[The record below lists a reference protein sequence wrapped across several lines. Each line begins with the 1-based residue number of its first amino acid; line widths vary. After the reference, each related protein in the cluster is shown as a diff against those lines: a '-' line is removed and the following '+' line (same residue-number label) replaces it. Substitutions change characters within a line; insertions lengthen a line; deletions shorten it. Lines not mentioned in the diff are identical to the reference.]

1 MTAPRPSPPTR
12 PLDELWQARAL
23 TWIVVGGEGLAAVLA
38 LAPGLDDD
46 RWVYFG
52 LASLWIQ
59 WVILASLGTLY
70 LARAPLNRLP
80 AVRVGAV
87 ALLCGMLYCWLIT
100 WLTRWLLGDVPGAEA
115 TDWHGLAMLTS
126 GITLTVGLLG
136 LATFETYWRGR
147 LLDVRAKQAELES
160 LQARIRPHFL
170 FNTLNTG
177 AALVHA
183 RPGEAERLLLDLA
196 DLFRAALSG
205 PREIPLADELALAR
219 RYLEI
224 EALRFGPRLRLRWDL
239 PEQLPDVLV
248 PTLSIQPLVEN
259 AIRHGVEPSGE
270 GGAVDVSV
278 TLDPNTV
285 RIVIRNDLPRG
296 GSRPANGHQVGLISS
311 RERILALSQGRG
323 RLDTEVLDGR
333 YVATITLPRPPSA

>member
-1 MTAPRPSPPTR
+1 MTTRHPSPPTR

-59 WVILASLGTLY
+59 WVVLASLGTLY
-70 LARAPLNRLP
+70 LARHLLNRLP
-80 AVRVGAV
+80 AVQVGAV
-87 ALLCGMLYCWLIT
+87 ALLCGMLYCWVIT
-100 WLTRWLLGDVPGAEA
+100 VVARWLLGDAPGAEA
-115 TDWHGLAMLTS
+115 TDWRGLAMLSS

-136 LATFETYWRGR
+136 LATFENHWRGR

-224 EALRFGPRLRLRWDL
+224 ESLRFGPRLRLNWDM
-239 PEQLPDVLV
+239 PEPMPDVLV

-259 AIRHGVEPSGE
+259 AIRHGVEPSGD
-270 GGAVDVSV
+270 GGAVDVGV
-278 TLDPNTV
+278 NADPALV

-296 GSRPANGHQVGLISS
+296 GSRPADGHHVGLISA

-323 RLDTEVLDGR
+323 RLDTEVVDGR
-333 YVATITLPRPPSA
+333 YVATITLPRTPG

>member
-1 MTAPRPSPPTR
+1 MSAPRPPSSAR

-46 RWVYFG
+46 RLIYFG

-70 LARAPLNRLP
+70 LARVPLNRLP
-80 AVRVGAV
+80 AVQVGSI

-100 WLTRWLLGDVPGAEA
+100 WLARWLLGDMPGAEI
-115 TDWHGLAMLTS
+115 TDWHGLALKTS
-126 GITLTVGLLG
+126 GITLTMGLLG

-147 LLDVRAKQAELES
+147 LLDVRAKQAELEA

-224 EALRFGPRLRLRWDL
+224 EALRFGPRLRLSWDL
-239 PEQLPDVLV
+239 PEQIPDVLV

-259 AIRHGVEPSGE
+259 AIKYGVEPSAD
-270 GGAVDVSV
+270 GGDVAVSV
-278 TLDPNTV
+278 RLGGTSV
-285 RIVIRNDLPRG
+285 RIVISNGLPRG
-296 GSRPANGHQVGLISS
+296 DRMPANGHQVGLISS

-323 RLDTEVLDGR
+323 RLDTEVVDGC
-333 YVATITLPRPPSA
+333 YVATIILPHEAD